1 MNSELEY
8 IYLYNSATKK
18 CKV

>member
-1 MNSELEY
+1 MNFELD

>member
-1 MNSELEY
+1 MNFELD
-8 IYLYNSATKK
+8 IYLYNPATKK